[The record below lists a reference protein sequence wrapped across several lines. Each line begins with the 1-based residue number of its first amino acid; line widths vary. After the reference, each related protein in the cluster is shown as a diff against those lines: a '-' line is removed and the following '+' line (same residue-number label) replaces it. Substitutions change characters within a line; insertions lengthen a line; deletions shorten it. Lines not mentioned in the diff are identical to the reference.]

1 MVVGGH
7 GGDDGASGSSG
18 GNRAQADRWLVTS
31 EKLLASSDL
40 QGARTF
46 AIRACGTDP
55 TRAEAAD
62 YILAICD
69 ILLAGETRLGDS
81 NLPDWYAVLRLG
93 RLAQNPEHVATQY
106 RRLALLLNPSVN
118 RLPFADQAFKIV
130 SDAWYVLSDPSRKS
144 LYDRELQL
152 SQLGQ
157 SGFQPQ
163 NQTQQQF
170 QWKPSQGTNVAQE
183 PPSVARPATS
193 TAGYPS
199 PFQSHAKIQ
208 TDPTATSFWTACPY
222 CFVLFEY
229 PKAYEEC
236 TLRCQDCRRAFQAVT
251 IQKPPVEGKGEDVY
265 FCSWAVFPLGFS
277 GEFKTPS
284 WSPISPLFACPL
296 QMVDA
301 EPNMKKRKEPAA
313 PRIYY
318 DDDDIYVAISDEDCE
333 EDDDWQEGVQVNKKV
348 NVGKGKETIVRSNKK
363 HGAEKAGKGI
373 QNVENIS
380 SASNP
385 AVSIASDAAAVGSS
399 SGAMSKTVS
408 YSTRKRT
415 GTGAKNLGRLDLNV
429 EFSNEVEENAAAGGR
444 NEGNGLGSNREVD
457 NMEGIGFFEGL
468 DEFLSSLP
476 ILSVVGDDKI
486 KAT

>member
-1 MVVGGH
+1 MVGGH
-7 GGDDGASGSSG
+7 GGVGGG
-18 GNRAQADRWLVTS
+18 GNRAEADRWLVTS

-40 QGARTF
+40 QGAKTF
-46 AIRACGTDP
+46 AIRACEADP

-118 RLPFADQAFKIV
+118 RLPFADRAFKIV
-130 SDAWYVLSDPSRKS
+130 SDAWFVLSDPSKKS
-144 LYDRELQL
+144 FYDRELQL

-157 SGFQPQ
+157 SGFHP
-163 NQTQQQF
+163 QTQSHQNF
-170 QWKPSQGTNVAQE
+170 QCNPTAVF
-183 PPSVARPATS
+183 PPQAGTS
-193 TAGYPS
+193 T
-199 PFQSHAKIQ
+199 
-208 TDPTATSFWTACPY
+208 DPMATSFWTACPY

-236 TLRCQDCRRAFQAVT
+236 TLKCQECRRAFQAVT
-251 IQKPPVEGKGEDVY
+251 IPKPPVDDGKDDEDVY
-265 FCSWAVFPLGFS
+265 FCSWALFPLGFS

-296 QMVDA
+296 QKVDD
-301 EPNMKKRKEPAA
+301 EPRKRKEPGP

-318 DDDDIYVAISDEDCE
+318 DDDDIYVAISDEDDAGD
-333 EDDDWQEGVQVNKKV
+333 DDDWQDVVQVNKKA
-348 NVGKGKETIVRSNKK
+348 NAGKGKETSVRSNKK
-363 HGAEKAGKGI
+363 HGVETV
-373 QNVENIS
+373 QNVESIS
-380 SASNP
+380 SASNH
-385 AVSIASDAAAVGSS
+385 ALSDAAVGSS
-399 SGAMSKTVS
+399 SGVMSKPGS
-408 YSTRKRT
+408 YITRKRM

-429 EFSNEVEENAAAGGR
+429 EFSNEVEEPGVAGGR
-444 NEGNGLGSNREVD
+444 NEGNGIGSNREVD
-457 NMEGIGFFEGL
+457 HMEGIGFFEGL
-468 DEFLSSLP
+468 DEFLNSLP